1 MRAPAGSF
9 AQEKPEVT
17 ARKIAALKLRV
28 RTALLASCF
37 TWLQAGRP
45 NDHEVCLG
53 DYSRIALGVKARL
66 L

>member
-1 MRAPAGSF
+1 
-9 AQEKPEVT
+9 
-17 ARKIAALKLRV
+17 V

-53 DYSRIALGVKARL
+53 DYSSIALGVKARL